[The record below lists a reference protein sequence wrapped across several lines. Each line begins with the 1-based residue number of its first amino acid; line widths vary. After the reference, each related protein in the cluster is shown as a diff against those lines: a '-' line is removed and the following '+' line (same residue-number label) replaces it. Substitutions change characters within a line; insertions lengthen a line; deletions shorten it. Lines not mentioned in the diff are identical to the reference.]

1 MVSYLLPAINL
12 ERTGENIER
21 LRRSAGYTVRDLQ
34 DYFGFET
41 PQAIYKWQQGKNL
54 PSVDNLLALSVLFGV
69 TVNEI
74 VACDQINMKR
84 HRAGR
89 DAFPFLHIILS
100 VNGFKHFLV
109 ALFHLPL
116 RGRDSKAAICKAHCL
131 AF

>member
-1 MVSYLLPAINL
+1 MVPFSFPTVNP
-12 ERTGENIER
+12 ERTGENIVR

-54 PSVDNLLALSVLFGV
+54 PSVDNLLALSVLFDV

-74 VACDQINMKR
+74 VACDQVNMER

-89 DAFPFLHIILS
+89 DAF
-100 VNGFKHFLV
+100 HFL
-109 ALFHLPL
+109 LFTNGVFMLQCSYT
-116 RGRDSKAAICKAHCL
+116 RRYCYE
-131 AF
+131 